1 MALFFIYPF
10 LLLHTIIYIIKIYT
24 TEFINYLSLIIGCKV
39 KNKLVQLQLNKKY
52 SFKQVLEYLKSY
64 KKQTFDGVDWRDSK
78 ILQYVES
85 IAQKFGI

>member
-1 MALFFIYPF
+1 M
-10 LLLHTIIYIIKIYT
+10 KIYT

-39 KNKLVQLQLNKKY
+39 KNKLVKLQLNKKY

-78 ILQYVES
+78 MLQYVES